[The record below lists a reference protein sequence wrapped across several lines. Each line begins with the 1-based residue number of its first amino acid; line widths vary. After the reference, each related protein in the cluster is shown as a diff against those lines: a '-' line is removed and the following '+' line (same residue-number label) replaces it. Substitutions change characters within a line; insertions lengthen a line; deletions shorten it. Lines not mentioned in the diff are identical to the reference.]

1 MNESFVGASP
11 QQKEDFLQMVNEK
24 EAFVE
29 NLAEEVVQRHVRPW
43 KWFTRIDASMLHGV
57 VREDR
62 AYMEDE
68 AEPQPPLIA
77 SWNQGTYALGA
88 EKRTA
93 KKLAAVQNE
102 IEEAKHHFAPIEQG
116 QYLLCRVVHKD
127 GTFSWMIGEAKK
139 QYKKKPRKEGRSTYV
154 DVLWMRVLD
163 RKGNEMP
170 PNNFNGKVVKFL
182 TGEQGKG
189 PGTAAIREENKIIRD
204 SISYIGIKLIKD
216 NKRLYLKSKTDI
228 ALLGIGFTLTN
239 DGNDTL
245 EYTDD
250 TVVDESTASEAVEL

>member
-1 MNESFVGASP
+1 
-11 QQKEDFLQMVNEK
+11 
-24 EAFVE
+24 
-29 NLAEEVVQRHVRPW
+29 
-43 KWFTRIDASMLHGV
+43 
-57 VREDR
+57 
-62 AYMEDE
+62 
-68 AEPQPPLIA
+68 
-77 SWNQGTYALGA
+77 
-88 EKRTA
+88 
-93 KKLAAVQNE
+93 
-102 IEEAKHHFAPIEQG
+102 
-116 QYLLCRVVHKD
+116 
-127 GTFSWMIGEAKK
+127 
-139 QYKKKPRKEGRSTYV
+139 
-154 DVLWMRVLD
+154 
-163 RKGNEMP
+163 MP
-170 PNNFNGKVVKFL
+170 PNNFNGKVVKYL